1 MTVYEMIQE
10 LAKYP
15 PDAEVQFEA
24 TMTIDG
30 PAEKAVQNPKRPEEL
45 WVEDFMFDDLLGLKT
60 IEPVVSYID
69 GTGERKCPN
78 IKLTY

>member
-10 LAKYP
+10 LSKYP

-30 PAEKAVQNPKRPEEL
+30 HAGTAVEEKSEPGTY
-45 WVEDFMFDDLLGLKT
+45 WVEDFLFDDLLGIKS
-60 IEPVVSYID
+60 IEPIESYID